1 MPTYQITDPNTG
13 NTLTV
18 ESNRQP
24 TQQEAL
30 NIFAQQGKQT
40 IQEQALSMGVTP
52 FGMSEEEVAESIREQ
67 QEIDELI
74 GKAPKEKEEAKLTE
88 KELKQDP
95 KWIES
100 SKKIYQLNEGEDA
113 PKLDSDE
120 QYANYGLRYMGWFN
134 YNLPKM
140 TLEATQLTQATDDQK
155 SAFVDLMDMYDQ
167 KQASLKGFGRA
178 VAGLASDPT
187 TYLGI
192 GTFGA
197 ATAGSQ
203 ALKQGIKAGVKEATK
218 AGIKQGAKVGAL
230 EGAAYTAADNA
241 LRQSTRITAGE
252 QESFDPLQN
261 AKAAFF
267 GGTIGSALGGSLGG
281 YAANVS
287 AKAQRAADQDTFIKQ
302 TQKEISEEQDQAESI
317 YDWADTVT
325 GQEVPRTT
333 FSRSAAEKARD
344 ELGETTPD
352 VQLDLNLGL
361 NQKIIDVGIEILDA
375 LNIPRNSSVQISD
388 QIFDAINLI
397 PQRPEYQQVFVDV
410 LNRNNIK
417 DPLELA
423 DLFKIGVSDAGKRL
437 NRLSVA
443 SKQLKDIA
451 DVISGNA
458 PKETWTQSILRKFG
472 DGLYALDNIRRG
484 LLVSQIAT
492 SARNFTAQVG
502 RVGMH
507 TLTNA
512 IDDTLNATFNP
523 IRRLFGKEERAF
535 DHTKTFRLLTN
546 LTSNVKQAKE
556 ITDLMTNYYVKEKDR
571 LFTNYASDVADA
583 TGSKVFKGAQ
593 KVVDGLNTLNR
604 MQEYFYRRGMFATSL
619 EESLKKKGID
629 LKDAIA
635 RNDLSKITQE
645 DVARAVDDAL
655 KFTYAKTPEKGLG
668 KLFVDFSNSVPFIT
682 TGLIPFG
689 RFMANAVEYQ
699 FRHSPLG
706 FTSLLNPKEVAAIAK
721 GDTEK
726 LSQAILGSAILMG
739 AIEAKR
745 RGFGGEKWY
754 ELKTEDGKRID
765 ARPYFPLT
773 PYLLVADLVVRTE
786 DGRIPPDAKDVLQGL
801 TGAQFRAGAGLG
813 VVDNL
818 INDLA
823 GVDSEEKVARQITR
837 FVSDVLGGYLTPLRM
852 FGDFINQQQTFRTPL
867 PETQRYQ
874 DVPRNVLEQFKTS
887 IPGVRET
894 LPQVESPTRA
904 APPGRVKKVR
914 IPFTDFEVPGALARQ
929 LTGIT
934 VGEEKNPA
942 EIELD
947 RLGFKRRDILPYTGD
962 KIIDQ
967 ANARYL
973 GPLVENVVS
982 ILVESEEYQKLNNP
996 AKELVMRDVLKD
1008 LRSTAKDYSVQENP
1022 ERFVKVYVN
1031 RLPKATRKLLEG
1043 KINRE

>member
-1 MPTYQITDPNTG
+1 MPTYRITNPDTG
-13 NTLTV
+13 DTLTV

-30 NIFAQQGKQT
+30 NIFAQQGKQS
-40 IQEQALSMGVTP
+40 IEEQAFDLGITP
-52 FGMSEEEVAESIREQ
+52 FGKSKEELIADIKEK
-67 QEIDELI
+67 QEIDLI
-74 GKAPKEKEEAKLTE
+74 SGRTPKEDTRPTE
-88 KELKQDP
+88 KELKRDP
-95 KWIES
+95 KWIAAA
-100 SKKIYQLNEGEDA
+100 KKVYELNEGADA

-120 QYANYGLRYMGWFN
+120 QYANYGMRYMGWFN

-155 SAFVDLMDMYDQ
+155 TAFVDLMDMYDE

-178 VAGLASDPT
+178 VAGLAVDPT
-187 TYLGI
+187 SYIGI
-192 GTFGA
+192 GTGGA
-197 ATAGSQ
+197 AIAGAQ
-203 ALKQGIKAGVKEATK
+203 AFKQGIKAGVREATK
-218 AGIKQGAKVGAL
+218 AGLKQGTKVGAMT
-230 EGAAYTAADNA
+230 GAAYTAADNA

-252 QESFDPLQN
+252 QESFDILQN
-261 AKAAFF
+261 AKAAAF
-267 GGTIGSALGGSLGG
+267 GGVIGGTLGGSVGALG
-281 YAANVS
+281 ARVS
-287 AKAQRAADQDTFIKQ
+287 AKAQKAADQDTFVKQ
-302 TQKEISEEQDQAESI
+302 TQKEVAEEQEQVDLI

-325 GQEVPRTT
+325 GQDVPRTT
-333 FSRSAAEKARD
+333 FSRRAAENARE
-344 ELGETTPD
+344 ELGESTPD
-352 VQLDLNLGL
+352 TQIDLDLGL
-361 NQKIIDVGIEILDA
+361 NQKLIDVGIEILDKLKIA
-375 LNIPRNSSVQISD
+375 RNPSIQISD
-388 QIFDAINLI
+388 QLFDVLNLMPEI
-397 PQRPEYQQVFVDV
+397 PEYKQVVVDV
-410 LNRNNIK
+410 LKRNNLT
-417 DPLELA
+417 DPTQLT
-423 DLFKIGVSDAGKRL
+423 DLFKIGVSDAGKKL
-437 NRLSVA
+437 NQLS
-443 SKQLKDIA
+443 IA
-451 DVISGNA
+451 AKKLITVVDELSGNA
-458 PKETWTQSILRKFG
+458 PKETWTQNLFRKFG
-472 DGLYALDNIRRG
+472 EGIYALDNIRRG

-507 TLTNA
+507 TLTRA
-512 IDDTLNATFNP
+512 IDDALNATFNP
-523 IRRLFGKEERAF
+523 VRRIFGKEERAF
-535 DHTKTFRLLTN
+535 DHTRTFRLLTN
-546 LTSNVKQAKE
+546 LTSNKKDAKD
-556 ITDLMTNYYVKEKDR
+556 ITDFIIEHFAFEKNR

-583 TGSKVFKGAQ
+583 TGAKRFKRAQ
-593 KVVDGLNTLNR
+593 KLVDALNVFNR

-619 EESLKKKGID
+619 EESLRKKGVS

-635 RNDLSKITQE
+635 KNDLSKITQE

-655 KFTYAKTPEKGLG
+655 KFTYAKTPEGKGLG
-668 KLFVDFSNSVPFIT
+668 ALFVKFSNSIPFIT
-682 TGLIPFG
+682 TGAIPFG

-706 FTSLLNPKEVAAIAK
+706 FASLLKPKEMAAIVK

-726 LSQAILGSAILMG
+726 LSQAILGTSILMG

-773 PYLLVADLVVRTE
+773 PYLLVADLVVRAE
-786 DGRIPPDAKDVLQGL
+786 DGRIPPDAKDILQGL
-801 TGAQFRAGAGLG
+801 TGAQFRTGAGLAL
-813 VVDNL
+813 VDDL
-818 INDLA
+818 VNDLA
-823 GVDSEEKVARQITR
+823 GVDSEEKLGRKVTR
-837 FVSDVLGGYLTPLRM
+837 FVSDVLGGYLTPFRM
-852 FGDFINQQQTFRTPL
+852 FGDFLNQQQTFRTPL
-867 PETQRYQ
+867 PESTRFK
-874 DVPRNVLEQFKTS
+874 DLPGNVLEQFKTS

-934 VGEEKNPA
+934 VGEEKNAA

-962 KIIDQ
+962 KIVDQ
-967 ANARYL
+967 TNARYL

-982 ILVESEEYQKLNNP
+982 ALVQTEEYQELNNP

-1022 ERFVKVYVN
+1022 ERFVKVYIS

-1043 KINRE
+1043 QLNK